1 MKEKYPFSTIEKKWQ
16 DSWKAQSLF
25 AADETDPREKCYVL
39 NMYPYPS
46 GVLHMGHVVNYTL
59 GDVVVR
65 YKLLR
70 GHKVLS
76 PMGWDSFGLPAEN
89 AAIRTGVH
97 PHKFTEKNINHMRE
111 QMTRAGW
118 GYDWTRELATSHS
131 DYYRWTQWFFLQF
144 MKNGLAVKKSAPV
157 NWCNSCQTVLANEQV
172 HDGGC
177 ERCDTSVE
185 QKDMSQWFF
194 TMSKYAQRLLD
205 GHASLRGSWPDSVL
219 AMQEEWIGRSEG
231 ARVVFKIQETGED
244 LPIFTTRPDTLFGV
258 TFMSLAPEHPLI
270 EKLVKGSEHESRVM
284 EAVSEMR
291 RQGTSE
297 RDLAE
302 REKVGIW
309 TGCHVVNPVNGNTVP
324 LWVANFALMSYGT
337 GAVMAVP
344 AHDQRDFEFARKYDI
359 PIEVVIQSENG
370 SLDSASMT
378 EAYVDPGVMINS
390 GPFDGRNNREAMPDI
405 IRWLEEKGY
414 GEGTINYRL
423 RDWLI
428 SRQRYWGAPIPII
441 YCDDC
446 GTVPVPEDQLP
457 VLLPTDV
464 HFQEGGGN
472 PLAASESFLRCE
484 CPTCGK
490 PARRETDTMDTFVD
504 SSWYFL
510 RYADPGNDA
519 QPFSPE
525 AIRHWMP
532 VDQYIGG
539 IEHATMHLIY
549 ARFFTMVLHD
559 LGLIDFD
566 EPFKQLFCQGMVCK
580 TAYYCEE
587 HKWLGED
594 QVVNGTRKGDAI
606 VDGKCSE
613 CGKPVRSE
621 MTKISK
627 SKFNVVDPDKMIDG
641 YGADTVRLYM
651 LSDAPPDKMQI
662 WSESG
667 IKGSWRMLSRLWD
680 LVTENLK
687 NVSPVD
693 NPMPEELDRDNRAL
707 RRKAH
712 QCILRVTE
720 AIDGGFQFNTAI
732 ARCNELLNQLRGMKV
747 SPEPTVLREILET
760 VLRVLSPIVPHFSEE
775 LWERLGHHTSIF
787 THGWPKANEDVAKEE
802 QLELPVQVNGKVR
815 GHITVAPD
823 TDGGTI
829 ETIALEN
836 ENVKKWLEGK
846 TVRKVIVVPGRLVTI
861 VVS

>member
-1 MKEKYPFSTIEKKWQ
+1 
-16 DSWKAQSLF
+16 
-25 AADETDPREKCYVL
+25 
-39 NMYPYPS
+39 
-46 GVLHMGHVVNYTL
+46 
-59 GDVVVR
+59 
-65 YKLLR
+65 
-70 GHKVLS
+70 
-76 PMGWDSFGLPAEN
+76 
-89 AAIRTGVH
+89 
-97 PHKFTEKNINHMRE
+97 
-111 QMTRAGW
+111 
-118 GYDWTRELATSHS
+118 
-131 DYYRWTQWFFLQF
+131 
-144 MKNGLAVKKSAPV
+144 
-157 NWCNSCQTVLANEQV
+157 
-172 HDGGC
+172 
-177 ERCDTSVE
+177 
-185 QKDMSQWFF
+185 
-194 TMSKYAQRLLD
+194 
-205 GHASLRGSWPDSVL
+205 
-219 AMQEEWIGRSEG
+219 
-231 ARVVFKIQETGED
+231 
-244 LPIFTTRPDTLFGV
+244 
-258 TFMSLAPEHPLI
+258 
-270 EKLVKGSEHESRVM
+270 
-284 EAVSEMR
+284 
-291 RQGTSE
+291 
-297 RDLAE
+297 
-302 REKVGIW
+302 
-309 TGCHVVNPVNGNTVP
+309 
-324 LWVANFALMSYGT
+324 
-337 GAVMAVP
+337 
-344 AHDQRDFEFARKYDI
+344 
-359 PIEVVIQSENG
+359 
-370 SLDSASMT
+370 
-378 EAYVDPGVMINS
+378 
-390 GPFDGRNNREAMPDI
+390 
-405 IRWLEEKGY
+405 
-414 GEGTINYRL
+414 
-423 RDWLI
+423 
-428 SRQRYWGAPIPII
+428 
-441 YCDDC
+441 
-446 GTVPVPEDQLP
+446 
-457 VLLPTDV
+457 
-464 HFQEGGGN
+464 
-472 PLAASESFLRCE
+472 
-484 CPTCGK
+484 
-490 PARRETDTMDTFVD
+490 MDTFVD

-566 EPFKQLFCQGMVCK
+566 EPFKKLFCQGMVCK

-627 SKFNVVDPDKMIDG
+627 SKFNVVDPDKMIEG

-680 LVTENLK
+680 LVTENLE
-687 NVSPVD
+687 NVSSVD
-693 NPMPEELDRDNRAL
+693 DPMPEELDGDNRAL

-732 ARCNELLNQLRGMKV
+732 ARCNELLNQLRGMKA

-836 ENVKKWLEGK
+836 VNVKKWLEGK